1 MYKITHHTEM
11 FKKKEVPPRLE
22 LGSLDSKS
30 RVLTITPWDLY
41 IAFFHKYYSVY
52 VYIQCI
58 CGQKFMKKEVPPR
71 LELGSLDSKSRVL
84 TITPWDLSH
93 LSLSC
98 FSCSLETLLFLH

>member
-1 MYKITHHTEM
+1 M

-30 RVLTITPWDLY
+30 RVLTITPWDLHN
-41 IAFFHKYYSVY
+41 IVF
-52 VYIQCI
+52 INIILCTCI
-58 CGQKFMKKEVPPR
+58 YNVCGEKVLKEVVPPR
-71 LELGSLDSKSRVL
+71 FELGSLDSKSRVL

-98 FSCSLETLLFLH
+98 FTCWIQSPGC

>member
-41 IAFFHKYYSVY
+41 IAFIRNVILCTCIY
-52 VYIQCI
+52 VEKIN
-58 CGQKFMKKEVPPR
+58 
-71 LELGSLDSKSRVL
+71 
-84 TITPWDLSH
+84 
-93 LSLSC
+93 
-98 FSCSLETLLFLH
+98 